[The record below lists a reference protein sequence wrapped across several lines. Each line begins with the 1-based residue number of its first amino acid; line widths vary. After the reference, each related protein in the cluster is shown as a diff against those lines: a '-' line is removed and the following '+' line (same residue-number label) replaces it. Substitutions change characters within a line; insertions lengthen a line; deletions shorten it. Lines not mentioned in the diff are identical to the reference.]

1 MHIRAKFDGGK
12 VINRSQ
18 SGSWEARCSGAGL
31 RANEGLEWGPKTWE
45 RVTGEAANPVFAA
58 TSAGKARQV
67 EADRKRKATDE
78 AKSSRHASK
87 YAKTNDDSLRARS
100 DYSRHDDGP
109 GVQEVDSVLPQAY
122 FQGQIIDY
130 YSANVNV
137 TDSRIVEVERS
148 TRGQGTATEVA
159 GNLWL
164 AERRKRITSSVTGN
178 IAKRRSTTKVA
189 PLVKTLLYSTFWGN
203 AATQHG
209 HEQEPATREAYLSA
223 KRECSPGISTQPSG
237 LVIHPTHHW
246 LAASPDDLVTDPAS
260 SDPLG
265 VVEYK
270 NPYKF
275 RETTLVDAATQDKTF
290 CLTWNDGSLSLKRTH
305 AYYYQVQ
312 AVMLCTQRK
321 WCDFVVHTFTG
332 LHIER
337 LQWDPSFWSAAMPRL
352 REFYFTAILPELV
365 DPHLHK
371 VDIREPSSWLKD
383 AAAWKKETES
393 L

>member
-1 MHIRAKFDGGK
+1 M
-12 VINRSQ
+12 
-18 SGSWEARCSGAGL
+18 
-31 RANEGLEWGPKTWE
+31 
-45 RVTGEAANPVFAA
+45 
-58 TSAGKARQV
+58 
-67 EADRKRKATDE
+67 
-78 AKSSRHASK
+78 
-87 YAKTNDDSLRARS
+87 
-100 DYSRHDDGP
+100 
-109 GVQEVDSVLPQAY
+109 DSVLPQAY
-122 FQGQIIDY
+122 FQGQILDY
-130 YSANVNV
+130 YRANVNL

-189 PLVKTLLYSTFWGN
+189 PLVKTLLYSTFRGN

-275 RETTLVDAATQDKTF
+275 RETTLVDAATQEKTF

-321 WCDFVVHTFTG
+321 WCDFVVRTFTG

-371 VDIREPSSWLKD
+371 GGIREPSSWLKD